1 LKLKNISVK
10 EHFDISINN
19 EDVIDGDDEDDDG
32 VMMMIDACNFLA

>member
-19 EDVIDGDDEDDDG
+19 EDVIDGDDEDDD
-32 VMMMIDACNFLA
+32 DDR